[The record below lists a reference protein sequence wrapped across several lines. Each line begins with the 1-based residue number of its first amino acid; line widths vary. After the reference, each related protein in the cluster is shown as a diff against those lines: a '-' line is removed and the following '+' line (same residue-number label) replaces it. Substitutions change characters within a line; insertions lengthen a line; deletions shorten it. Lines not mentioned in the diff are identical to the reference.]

1 MYKPGKTNVAAD
13 VLSRPPPVASD
24 VFSVQDPEVRSAI
37 SDWLHRHAPDL
48 TYDRCVAAGEAALRA
63 GRTLAALRCPC
74 GALHLDDGALAKRK
88 HVVHTCHKCG
98 GNFRRSPAVQ
108 GNPLQ
113 VFGL

>member
-1 MYKPGKTNVAAD
+1 MYRTRKFGLLFLFGYTAT
-13 VLSRPPPVASD
+13 
-24 VFSVQDPEVRSAI
+24 
-37 SDWLHRHAPDL
+37 PDL
-48 TYDRCVAAGEAALRA
+48 TYDHCVAAGEAALHA
-63 GRTLAALRCPC
+63 GRTLAALHCPC

-88 HVVHTCHKCG
+88 HVVHTCHTCG

>member
-24 VFSVQDPEVRSAI
+24 VLDVQDPEVRSAI
-37 SDWLHRHAPDL
+37 SVWLHRHAPDL
-48 TYDRCVAAGEAALRA
+48 TYDRCVAAGETALRA

-74 GALHLDDGALAKRK
+74 GALHLDNGALATRK
-88 HVVHTCHKCG
+88 HVVHTCNKCS
-98 GNFRRSPAVQ
+98 GNFCCSPAVQ

>member
-1 MYKPGKTNVAAD
+1 MFD
-13 VLSRPPPVASD
+13 VE
-24 VFSVQDPEVRSAI
+24 DPEVRSAI
-37 SDWLHRHAPDL
+37 SVSLHRHAPDL

-63 GRTLAALRCPC
+63 GHTLAALRSPC
-74 GALHLDDGALAKRK
+74 GALHLDDGALAKCK

-98 GNFRRSPAVQ
+98 GTFRRSPAVQ

>member
-1 MYKPGKTNVAAD
+1 MYKPGKRNVAAD

-24 VFSVQDPEVRSAI
+24 VFDVQDPEVRSAI
-37 SDWLHRHAPDL
+37 YVWLHRHAPDL
-48 TYDRCVAAGEAALRA
+48 MYDHCVAAGEAALRA

-74 GALHLDDGALAKRK
+74 GALHLDNGALAKCK
-88 HVVHTCHKCG
+88 HIVHTCRKCG